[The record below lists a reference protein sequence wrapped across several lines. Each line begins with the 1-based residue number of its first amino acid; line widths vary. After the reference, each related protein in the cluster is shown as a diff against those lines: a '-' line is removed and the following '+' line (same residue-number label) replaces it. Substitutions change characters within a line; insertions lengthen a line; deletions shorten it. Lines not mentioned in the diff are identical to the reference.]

1 MEQTVISETEDLQ
14 ELMQKFYSKNGLQRA
29 DAREKVIRHGRHAV
43 PALISVLQD
52 KSIHVR
58 WEAAK
63 ALGQIKDPSCAPALV
78 DRLTDESPEI
88 RWLAAE
94 GLIALRRDSLQPL
107 LTRLVEDFNSSV
119 YRQGVHHVLHAL
131 EREGRLTQQELKV
144 LNVLRGIETEDE
156 IAPET
161 YKALEAL

>member
-1 MEQTVISETEDLQ
+1 MGKMVAPKTEDLTD
-14 ELMQKFYSKNGLQRA
+14 LLNRFHSKDGLKRA
-29 DAREKVIRHGRHAV
+29 DARAQVIRRGRLAV

-52 KSIHVR
+52 QDKHVR

-63 ALGQIKDPSCAPALV
+63 ALGKIKEPSSAPALV
-78 DRLTDESPEI
+78 DRLTDDSPEI

-94 GLIALRRDSLQPL
+94 GLIALGRDCLQPL
-107 LTRLVEDFNSSV
+107 FERLVDDFNSAM

-131 EREGRLTQQELKV
+131 ERAGQLTPQEMKV